1 MDMHEGLKIRRG
13 QPHGGS
19 IPPPGTKISSVKRIE
34 FKIKASQSR
43 EAFPASKDLSVLLG
57 TVGGMEMLDA

>member
-19 IPPPGTKISSVKRIE
+19 IPPPGTIRINDLGNQRILGCV
-34 FKIKASQSR
+34 FLCPNCAQTASLLR
-43 EAFPASKDLSVLLG
+43 FPLVLELG
-57 TVGGMEMLDA
+57 AIQ